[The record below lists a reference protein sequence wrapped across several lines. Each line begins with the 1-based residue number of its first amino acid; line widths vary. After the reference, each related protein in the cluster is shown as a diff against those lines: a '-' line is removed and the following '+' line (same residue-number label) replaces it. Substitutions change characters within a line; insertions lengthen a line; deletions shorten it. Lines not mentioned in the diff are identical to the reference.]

1 LGSQS
6 SKSSR
11 NDQAD
16 SCGQSLDS
24 FIQVV
29 FSFSHDRIEGYL
41 LMLYYCAVKER
52 IYLFGTVSLFVAYDE
67 YKDAV
72 RRQVVSFFQS
82 NKPVQDFSSNL
93 SLM

>member
-1 LGSQS
+1 
-6 SKSSR
+6 
-11 NDQAD
+11 
-16 SCGQSLDS
+16 
-24 FIQVV
+24 
-29 FSFSHDRIEGYL
+29 
-41 LMLYYCAVKER
+41 MLYYCAVKER